1 MIKTTIVIKQLK
13 SQEDDIQVETDL
25 DFTTSIQVMMNKIP
39 VAVLDFLYEPT
50 RIISID
56 LTENEIE
63 IEAVVI

>member
-39 VAVLDFLYEPT
+39 VAVLDFYMSLPVLSAST
-50 RIISID
+50 
-56 LTENEIE
+56 
-63 IEAVVI
+63 